1 MKVIVILCFVLS
13 LCEEFE
19 NIFNSLK
26 FPLRKLS
33 EPNTIKSNETVKL
46 DINQESNYLFIWPE
60 NCVLSSSYPQAENY
74 TKFIQIPISSSSS
87 PIEIPLNIENKFNS
101 TDNCRFYYNSCS
113 SSCNLELEEN
123 RNYGFKI
130 TNQQLSF
137 TFKIT
142 NSTNP
147 AYYFHFTNLGTGDL
161 EITITEGNNSQ
172 NYKITDKI
180 PFRALFINR
189 FNLLKQCSNSDS
201 YECTISINIEGNEIP
216 FTLLIKNAHDSY
228 PSYFFPNEMNLG
240 IAEAFTPVFF
250 YTEIPNGSEGE
261 IFINY
266 KRGGIIAIAKVDDKE
281 NNDTNGK
288 IEQNNQ
294 LNDDLVYDYYNKKIN
309 NIKCS
314 KQNGCF
320 LYVGIYVYDIQVDDA
335 ADFSFFFR
343 YTNDKYRDNVLI
355 MLNEFVFGTLNND
368 NYYLTINNN
377 ASSLNLIFDSDYC
390 ELTTK
395 LDNDEIKFT
404 QYEKFYSYSGNSM
417 QGKKLYLSISQKK
430 NLSVSYPYYSLKVF
444 IPDSNSL
451 QLISSEHMEYCY
463 LTSDQNCYF
472 AYPIRDY
479 ENITYVTFYVFRE
492 SYQNAK
498 FDIKTKEIDL
508 NSISNYDVNFNNE
521 NQNSNVNLVTHEVTN
536 KEKFIIVEISS
547 KDLGLIY
554 VLKNIYPTYQSRTLI
569 PNTVNLFHF
578 PDNHYNIT
586 YILPKGDNLQMFEF
600 INIQNGGLF
609 TFPTDIDN
617 RNLSHND
624 YSYNI
629 YPNQE
634 VDDTNTVKK
643 IIYYGQGDFILKTR
657 ISPNNDVISYNL
669 NLETNNKIIMIK
681 KYSNKI
687 LPILL
692 YKKIPKDSKEISIPF
707 NISFL
712 NNNEFSEKFIY
723 ECGLSNEL
731 FIRKLESRI
740 VISTSDE
747 NKIIDCTLDNY
758 NGTLN
763 ISSEDN
769 TTNFNYIYIYIST
782 NGIQKTIT
790 TDSLEMNPIYEGN
803 ENNFRLYSNKING
816 FELPAPTGNNIF
828 QINFFLPPY
837 YNIFVH
843 SYRNE
848 NDEYNLENKK
858 NSTFTYF
865 QTRIFRRR
873 MVYLITKN
881 SNDKGLR
888 FYFYNTNPSR
898 RFLQETENQEISLTS
913 FKYQTSDDNSKL
925 SLYNI
930 ISSDIIVKTNI
941 TTQKKNIIIYPI
953 KYDNGTLCDAKYT
966 LYLYNSNISDDE
978 IDSLDNK
985 IEPFQKISEYYEEND
1000 NSLLFELD
1008 ITDNNTYKLTAEGV
1022 INNDE
1027 IVNYKIITIK
1037 MNSTQTDTQEDSSF
1051 YSGTSNNYFSKET
1064 DKKKSKWW
1072 IALIVIGVV
1081 IVIIVIILCYIKRSH
1096 KNSDYNTITGDEK
1109 NKISNDAEQ
1118 NQTKNEVQ
1126 LQLHKK

>member
-1 MKVIVILCFVLS
+1 M
-13 LCEEFE
+13 
-19 NIFNSLK
+19 K

-46 DINQESNYLFIWPE
+46 DINPESNYLFIWPE

-87 PIEIPLNIENKFNS
+87 QIEIPLNIENKFNS

-161 EITITEGNNSQ
+161 KITITEGNDSR
-172 NYKITDKI
+172 NYIITDKI

-189 FNLLKQCSNSDS
+189 FNLLEQCSNSDS

-266 KRGGIIAIAKVDDKE
+266 KRGGIIAIAKVEDKE
-281 NNDTNGK
+281 NNGTNGK

-294 LNDDLVYDYYNKKIN
+294 LNDDFVYDYYNKKIN
-309 NIKCS
+309 NVKCS
-314 KQNGCF
+314 KGNGCF

-343 YTNDKYRDNVLI
+343 YTNNKYRDNVLI

-377 ASSLNLIFDSDYC
+377 PNSLNLIFDSDYC

-404 QYEKFYSYSGNSM
+404 QNEKFYSYSGNSM
-417 QGKKLYLSISQKK
+417 QGQKLYLSISQKK
-430 NLSVSYPYYSLKVF
+430 NLSVLYPYYSLKVF
-444 IPDSNSL
+444 IPDSNSI

-479 ENITYVTFYVFRE
+479 ENITSVTFYVFSE
-492 SYQNAK
+492 SDQKAT

-508 NSISNYDVNFNNE
+508 NSISNYDVNFNDQ
-521 NQNSNVNLVTHEVTN
+521 NQNSKVNLVTHEVKNKTN
-536 KEKFIIVEISS
+536 FIIIKISS
-547 KDLGLIY
+547 SSNDSGLIY

-569 PNTVNLFHF
+569 PNTLNLFHF

-586 YILPKGDNLQMFEF
+586 YILPKGDNLQMFDF

-617 RNLSHND
+617 RNLSHNN
-624 YSYNI
+624 YLYNI
-629 YPNQE
+629 YPNKE

-643 IIYYGQGDFILKTR
+643 IIYYGQGNFILKTR
-657 ISPNNDVISYNL
+657 ISPNDNVISYNL

-681 KYSNKI
+681 KYPDEI

-692 YKKIPKDSKEISIPF
+692 YKKIPKNSEEFSIPL

-712 NNNEFSEKFIY
+712 NNNELKFIC
-723 ECGLSNEL
+723 ESGLSNEL
-731 FIRKLESRI
+731 FIRKLESGI
-740 VISTSDE
+740 DISTSDE
-747 NKIIDCTLDNY
+747 NKTIDCKLDNY
-758 NGTLN
+758 KGTVN
-763 ISSEDN
+763 YRSEDN
-769 TTNFNYIYIYIST
+769 SENFNYIYIYIST
-782 NGIQKTIT
+782 NGIQQKIT
-790 TDSLEMNPIYEGN
+790 TDSLETNSIFEGR

-816 FELPAPTGNNIF
+816 FILSAPTGNNSF
-828 QINFFLPPY
+828 KINFFLPPY

-865 QTRIFRRR
+865 QTRVFRRR

-888 FYFYNTNPSR
+888 FYFYNPNPSR
-898 RFLQETENQEISLTS
+898 RFLQETENQKISLTS

-941 TTQKKNIIIYPI
+941 TTQKKKIIIYPI
-953 KYDNGTLCDAKYT
+953 IYDNGTLCNATYT
-966 LYLYNSNISDDE
+966 LYLYGSELSDDE

-985 IEPFQKISEYYEEND
+985 TEPFQKISDYSKETD
-1000 NSLLFELD
+1000 NSLLFELN

-1022 INNDE
+1022 INNNE

-1051 YSGTSNNYFSKET
+1051 YSGTSNNYFSKER

-1081 IVIIVIILCYIKRSH
+1081 IVILVIILCYIKRPQ
-1096 KNSDYNTITGDEK
+1096 KNSDYNKITNDEK
-1109 NKISNDAEQ
+1109 NKITNVAEQ
-1118 NQTKNEVQ
+1118 NQTKNEAQ
-1126 LQLHKK
+1126 L